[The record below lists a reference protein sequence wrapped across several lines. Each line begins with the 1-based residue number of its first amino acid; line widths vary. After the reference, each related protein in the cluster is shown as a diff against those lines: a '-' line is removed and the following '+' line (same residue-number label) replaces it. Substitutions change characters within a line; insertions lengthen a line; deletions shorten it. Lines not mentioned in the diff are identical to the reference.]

1 MARYINQDTYTDYPE
16 SASNNAKRA
25 LEWRDEN
32 DNPNKCGTRVG
43 WARANQLAN
52 KEPISAQTVKRMASF
67 NRHRQNKDVPY
78 SEGCGGLMWDAWGG
92 TSGIDWAINKSKEID
107 NMVKINLVG
116 EVVDSMWQKFYDED
130 DQIIT
135 DKIVEEAIAEVM
147 DEDEVEFSISSP
159 GGSVEAGMR
168 IAAMIEGMPQ
178 KTTAIL
184 NGLVASIAT
193 PITLAADKVLAR
205 NNSMMMIHNASTF
218 TWGDKNQMRK
228 DANTL
233 EQIDEQLIDAYIAR
247 IEKNEKLVDGDE
259 VKTRKMLKK
268 MMDEETWIPA
278 KKALELGLVDAM
290 CDDKEEE
297 DKPKMFA
304 MNSNNKKIL
313 ASFSNLPNEI
323 RAQVQPRKK
332 GIFASIL
339 NFFTPKQEEP
349 KEEKQEE
356 PTNSNQSENQDEEMN
371 KELLARLEALE
382 SKMTESA
389 EAAQAKLDAQAKA
402 HEDKIKALEEKQAS
416 EIEAMKQEKEALQA
430 KLDEANEKRE
440 TSAPKFPSNN
450 NNEGDKLTLT
460 AEENKIFS
468 AFGAAIKAK
477 L

>member
-1 MARYINQDTYTDYPE
+1 MSKYINQTTYTDYPE
-16 SASNNAKRA
+16 SASNNARKA

-32 DNPNKCGTRVG
+32 NNPNGCGTRVG

-107 NMVKINLVG
+107 NMVKINLTG
-116 EVVDSMWQKFYDED
+116 EVVDSAYASWYGEED
-130 DQIIT
+130 QYIT
-135 DKIVEEAIAEVM
+135 DKIVSEAIAEVM
-147 DEDEVEFSISSP
+147 EDDEVEFSISSP

-168 IAAMIEGMPQ
+168 IAAMIEGMSN

-184 NGLVASIAT
+184 TGLVASIAT
-193 PITLAADKVLAR
+193 PISLAADKVLAR
-205 NNSMMMIHNASTF
+205 KNSMMMIHNASTF

-233 EQIDEQLIDAYIAR
+233 EQIDEQLLDAYMER
-247 IEKNEKLVDGDE
+247 VKKNGKLMDGDE
-259 VKTRKMLKK
+259 AKTRKAFKK

-290 CDDKEEE
+290 CDDDKEKEE
-297 DKPKMFA
+297 KPEMFA

-339 NFFTPKQEEP
+339 NFFAPKEEP
-349 KEEKQEE
+349 KEEKQE
-356 PTNSNQSENQDEEMN
+356 PTNHNSKNQDDMD

-382 SKMTESA
+382 NKMTASA
-389 EAAQAKLDAQAKA
+389 EQNEAKLKEQAEAHKA
-402 HEDKIKALEEKQAS
+402 ELEAIKAGNQKA
-416 EIEAMKQEKEALQA
+416 IEAAAKEKEELEA
-430 KLDEANEKRE
+430 KLKEANIKAE
-440 TSAPKFPSNN
+440 TSAPNFPKNSNDK
-450 NNEGDKLTLT
+450 GDKFILSGD
-460 AEENKIFS
+460 EKE
-468 AFGAAIKAK
+468 AFAALGAAIKAK